1 MGHRSDYLEN
11 RSVAFELFG
20 NKAQLVVNEVLIYL
34 ENSLSEHLWTD
45 CVHLWVES
53 KVDEANQEA
62 QVEFA
67 GHFIDLLIIKQL

>member
-1 MGHRSDYLEN
+1 MTLTFDLGVKEFLYRLGHRSDNLEN
-11 RSVAFELFG
+11 RSVVFELLG

-53 KVDEANQEA
+53 KVDES
-62 QVEFA
+62 
-67 GHFIDLLIIKQL
+67 